1 MIIFL
6 TNLMIFILKIIFIL
20 KYPNMIFLKYII
32 NVLTIN
38 NLIDNQLNYLFLHMS
53 FMFQRQ
59 YY

>member
-1 MIIFL
+1 
-6 TNLMIFILKIIFIL
+6 
-20 KYPNMIFLKYII
+20 MIFLKYII